1 MNRFGQITLIVSA
14 VFAGFA
20 NLSAAEQHDWE
31 NPQIVGINKE
41 PYHVTLTL
49 PSKMSECKEVSCLD
63 GTWKFNWAKDPDS
76 AIQNFYEKD
85 FDASGWADI
94 IVPGEWQLQGYGKPI
109 YSNMNYPFK
118 ANAPYVMDEPR
129 RDYYSYEHRNPVGQY
144 VTDFEIEPQ
153 DLKNKALYIQFGGV
167 ESAFYIWINGK
178 MVGYSQNSMAPAE
191 FNITDYVVEGTNR
204 LAVQVYRWSDG
215 SYLEDQD
222 MWRLSGIF
230 RSVYLW
236 KRPAVHIADYNITT
250 DLDTVTNQAKV
261 NLKVVLRNTSSK
273 KASKLA
279 VSAVVSDRE
288 KSSNEKISMKAQL
301 KKLNAESTDTLYLSA
316 VIPNPLLWSPE
327 KPNLYNIE
335 LKLSGKDV
343 SANEEFV
350 NHIGVRTIEQRGEVF
365 YFNGQPVKMKGV
377 NRHEFHPRLGRTPD
391 LNTYRLD
398 LSLMK
403 QANINMIRTSHYPS
417 DPLFYELC
425 DEYGFY
431 VMDEANQESHQY
443 GISNT
448 FLGDNPDWTVA
459 HVDRALA
466 LVKRDFNHPCV
477 IIWSMGNEGGSG
489 RNFAAMAGAVRS
501 IDPTRLVFSDTDRS
515 VSDWYDDSYL
525 SPERAAQTAGRISD
539 RPFFMREYYYQ
550 EGNAGGNLD
559 EYWKYIYADPSYL
572 GGAIWEW
579 ASHGLAA
586 KQDGSALRWGENRSA
601 LTLEPDEY
609 YAFGGDFGDM
619 PNDAT
624 DCINGLVNPDRT
636 VKPSYYQVQYVYQNL
651 QFEYLGNN
659 KIKVVNRNFFIN
671 ADEYEYEYEY
681 VRNGKPM
688 NRYSATLSN
697 SQELTVRK
705 VPDVENEEILLN
717 VYAKLREPIV
727 ECLENQIVAKEQ
739 FVIKTRKPV
748 SMTTWKTAP
757 ELVTHKDEFVVSM
770 SPNRFVIDRNTAKIT
785 SWQIHGQ
792 EVLCGPVEP
801 YFWKPVTDV
810 QAANGYLQRMSAW
823 RPENLSWNVK
833 GCGVK
838 MSDNIITVK
847 FTLEL
852 SVNATCV
859 VTYSFNLES
868 VQVSM
873 EYTPSDLTDRSLLI
887 PKFGT
892 RMKLDSKFDKI
903 TWYGRGPAENYPD
916 RKSGYFVGE
925 YTSSVNEYATDYV
938 HPQDNSNR
946 TDVRNFT
953 LRHYNKDEKTNCDIS
968 VQGVDLLCVRMWPY
982 SEEHLEKARH
992 PFQIEKQDYINV
1004 NIDMNIHGV
1013 GGNDGWGSRTAPE
1026 YSIKAVPDTN
1036 NYKYSFI
1043 MSYRELPE

>member
-1 MNRFGQITLIVSA
+1 MDKFCHLSLLVSA
-14 VFAGFA
+14 ILAGSSS
-20 NLSAAEQHDWE
+20 LYAAEQHDWE
-31 NPQIVGINKE
+31 NPRTIGINKE
-41 PYHVTLTL
+41 SYHATLTL
-49 PSKMSECKEVSCLD
+49 PSRILECKEVSCLD
-63 GTWKFNWAKDPDS
+63 GTWKFNWAKDPD
-76 AIQNFYEKD
+76 NVVKDFYVKD
-85 FDASGWADI
+85 FDASAWNDI

-144 VTDFEIEPQ
+144 ITTFEIEPE
-153 DLKNKALYIQFGGV
+153 DLNGKALYLHFGGV
-167 ESAFYIWINGK
+167 ESAFYLWINGQ

-191 FNITDYVVEGTNR
+191 FNITGYVVEGTNR
-204 LAVQVYRWSDG
+204 LAVQVYQWSDG

-250 DLDTVTNQAKV
+250 SLDTVANQATV
-261 NLKVVLRNTSSK
+261 GLKVVLRNTLAK
-273 KASKLA
+273 NVSKLA
-279 VSAVVSDRE
+279 VSATVANCNKPSD
-288 KSSNEKISMKAQL
+288 KIVSMKMQL
-301 KKLNAESTDTLYLSA
+301 KKLAAGAADTLYLSG
-316 VIPNPLLWSPE
+316 VISDPLLWSPE
-327 KPNLYNIE
+327 KPNLYNLE

-343 SANEEFV
+343 SSNEEFV
-350 NHIGVRTIEQRGEVF
+350 TRFGVRTVEQRGEVF
-365 YFNGQPVKMKGV
+365 YFNGKPVKMKGV
-377 NRHEFHPRLGRTPD
+377 NRHESHPRLGRTPD
-391 LNTYRLD
+391 ENTYRID

-431 VMDEANQESHQY
+431 VMDEANQETHQY
-443 GISNT
+443 GIGNT
-448 FLGDNPDWTVA
+448 FLGDNPDWTDA

-477 IIWSMGNEGGSG
+477 IIWSLGNEGGSG
-489 RNFAAMAGAVRS
+489 RNFKAMADAIRS
-501 IDPTRLVFSDTDRS
+501 IDPTRLVFSDSDRS

-525 SPERAAQTAGRISD
+525 SPERAAQTAARVTD

-550 EGNAGGNLD
+550 EGNSGGNLD
-559 EYWKYIYADPSYL
+559 EYWQYIDKDPSYL

-586 KQDGSALRWGENRSA
+586 RKDGSALKWGSNRTGLA
-601 LTLEPDEY
+601 LDPDEY
-609 YAFGGDFGDM
+609 FAFGGDFGDT
-619 PNDAT
+619 PNDGT

-659 KIKVVNRNFFIN
+659 KVKVVNKNFFTGAN
-671 ADEYEYEYEY
+671 EYDYEYEY

-688 NRYSATLSN
+688 NRYKATLSDA
-697 SQELTVRK
+697 QELTLRNIPNV
-705 VPDVENEEILLN
+705 DGEILLN
-717 VYAKLREPIV
+717 VYAKLREPV
-727 ECLENQIVAKEQ
+727 VKCLENQIVAKEQ
-739 FVIKTRKPV
+739 FVVKERKTA
-748 SMTTWKTAP
+748 SLTAWKTAP
-757 ELVTHKDEFVVSM
+757 ELVTHKDEFVVTM
-770 SPNRFVIDRNTAKIT
+770 TPNRFVIDRQTAKIT

-792 EVLCGPVEP
+792 EVLRGPVEP

-823 RPENLSWNVK
+823 RPENLSWNVI
-833 GCGVK
+833 GCGIR
-838 MSDNIITVK
+838 MSDNVITLK
-847 FTLEL
+847 YTLEL
-852 SVNATCV
+852 SVQAKCV
-859 VTYSFNLES
+859 ISYSFNLES

-873 EYTPSDLTDRSLLI
+873 EYIPSAESANQSLLM

-892 RMKLDSKFDKI
+892 RMQLDNRFDQVI
-903 TWYGRGPAENYPD
+903 WYGRGPAENYPD
-916 RKSGYFVGE
+916 RKSGYFIGE
-925 YTSSVNEYATDYV
+925 YSCSVNDFVTDYV
-938 HPQDNSNR
+938 HPQDNANR

-953 LRHYNKDEKTNCDIS
+953 LRYNNKSEKNNCDIA
-968 VQGVDLLCVRMWPY
+968 VQGVDPLCIRIWPY
-982 SEEHLEKARH
+982 SEQQLENARH
-992 PFQIEKQDYINV
+992 PYQIEMQDYVNV

-1013 GGNDGWGSRTAPE
+1013 GGNDGWGSKTSPE
-1026 YSIKAVPDTN
+1026 YSIKAVPDTP
-1036 NYKYSFI
+1036 YKYSFI